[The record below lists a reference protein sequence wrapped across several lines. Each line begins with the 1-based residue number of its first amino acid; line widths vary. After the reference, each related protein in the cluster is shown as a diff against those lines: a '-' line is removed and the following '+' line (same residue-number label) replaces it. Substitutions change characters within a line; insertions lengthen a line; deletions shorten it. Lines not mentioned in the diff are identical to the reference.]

1 MPLARAAS
9 STSFMA
15 GAISPTRSVASGQWC
30 WSHISHTTT
39 AVRAASQVTVPSWG
53 VAAERLVDP
62 VRQRVC
68 RVMDSA
74 WALQWQ
80 RATAR

>member
-30 WSHISHTTT
+30 WSHMSHTTT
-39 AVRAASQVTVPSWG
+39 AVREASQVTVPS
-53 VAAERLVDP
+53 
-62 VRQRVC
+62 
-68 RVMDSA
+68 
-74 WALQWQ
+74 
-80 RATAR
+80 